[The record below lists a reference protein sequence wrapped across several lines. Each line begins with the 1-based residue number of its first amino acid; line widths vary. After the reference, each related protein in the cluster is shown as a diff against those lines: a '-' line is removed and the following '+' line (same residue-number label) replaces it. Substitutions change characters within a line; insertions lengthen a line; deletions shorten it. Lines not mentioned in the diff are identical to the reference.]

1 VNGGPASY
9 SVRLDPATLPPAPGG
24 TLLLRLDSQ
33 PWVPAAEDARQNDR
47 RAVGVQFG
55 GLGLIPTP

>member
-1 VNGGPASY
+1 M
-9 SVRLDPATLPPAPGG
+9 RLDPASLPPAPGG